1 MVVLLIVS
9 IKYIFVK
16 ICVIFSFFFLL
27 NVFEN
32 LYDKLINCIYVKKLQ
47 YYVKFFKMFYYFQI
61 YKILKEF
68 YLSYNK
74 LEIRNIRFIELFFG
88 KK

>member
-1 MVVLLIVS
+1 
-9 IKYIFVK
+9 
-16 ICVIFSFFFLL
+16 
-27 NVFEN
+27 
-32 LYDKLINCIYVKKLQ
+32 
-47 YYVKFFKMFYYFQI
+47 MFYYFQN